1 MGDTISNRKTKIFK
15 LIEGDETLKGISE
28 GDILDTRPWLSF
40 VDPKK
45 LVTKVEG
52 KRIETLTRARY
63 SGKSMAH
70 STPRIIRT
78 VYILDET
85 GRVVEE
91 EKIGDYMGGTPEY
104 EQANRELRDVDLHPI
119 TKLYIVQY

>member
-1 MGDTISNRKTKIFK
+1 MANTTSNKEARLFR

-40 VDPKK
+40 VNPRK
-45 LVTKVEG
+45 LVTKVER

-78 VYILDET
+78 SYNLDET
-85 GRVVEE
+85 GRIVEE
-91 EKIGDYMGGTPEY
+91 EKIGDYMGGTQEY
-104 EQANRELRDVDLHPI
+104 KKANKELGDVDLSPI
-119 TKLYIVQY
+119 